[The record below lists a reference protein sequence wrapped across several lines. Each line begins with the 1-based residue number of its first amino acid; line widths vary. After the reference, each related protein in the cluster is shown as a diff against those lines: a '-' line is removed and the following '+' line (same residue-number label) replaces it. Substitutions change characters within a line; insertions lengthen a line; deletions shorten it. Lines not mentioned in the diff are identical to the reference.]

1 MITAGYGTTATD
13 AGHTGHRSRGALWSL
28 PGAVGLLAAGL
39 ALAAC
44 SSSSTSAPPSTTAS
58 AGGAS
63 ATTTTAAAAGGL
75 GGLSTVVN
83 RISDSSKKAYS
94 ATYQLVEGSQTQSIT
109 FAQDPP
115 KTAVIT
121 PSGSFFVNGTSIIQ
135 CEGSGSSATCTS
147 LPSSLTSELSGIT
160 DLFSPSTLTGS
171 LKGLEAE
178 AQAKADGVTVTT
190 SSANHGGL
198 DSTCFTIA
206 KASLGSK
213 DTYCA
218 SNSNSVLTYVSTS
231 TATITLTAFTP
242 NPPASTFAPP
252 AGATVNTIPSG
263 G

>member
-13 AGHTGHRSRGALWSL
+13 AGHTGRRTPRSL
-28 PGAVGLLAAGL
+28 PAVVAVVAAGL

-44 SSSSTSAPPSTTAS
+44 SSSSTSAPPSTAS
-58 AGGAS
+58 AGGSSS
-63 ATTTTAAAAGGL
+63 ATTTATGGGGL
-75 GGLSTVVN
+75 GGLRAVVN
-83 RISDSSKKAYS
+83 RISDSATKAYS

-121 PSGSFFVNGTSIIQ
+121 PSGSFFINGTSITQ

-160 DLFSPSTLTGS
+160 DLFSPTALTGS
-171 LKGLEAE
+171 LKGLEAQ

-190 SSANHGGL
+190 SSANHAGL

-231 TATITLTAFTP
+231 TATITLTAFTA

-252 AGATVNTIPSG
+252 AGATVNTIPG
-263 G
+263 GG